1 MQLAVAQSVRRLGE
15 CCGLPGVQDAADV
28 VSYLLAGADVVMTTS
43 ALLRQGP
50 QHADVLLD
58 GVTEWMQRKGFDS
71 VDQLRGLLAAPAG
84 ADHSAQERS
93 SYVSAMRRANTGLYG
108 SW

>member
-1 MQLAVAQSVRRLGE
+1 MRSVPFHPLNTRHLPGGRRLFGH
-15 CCGLPGVQDAADV
+15 GPGQIAT
-28 VSYLLAGADVVMTTS
+28 M
-43 ALLRQGP
+43 
-50 QHADVLLD
+50 LD
-58 GVTEWMQRKGFDS
+58 WMRDWMIEREYDS
-71 VDQLRGLLAAPAG
+71 VDQLRGLLAAPTG